1 MNIITI
7 PTLIL
12 ALLITANIHAAAVI
26 NSKHAIKSPH
36 YTGQTGAAKIHYTG
50 LDDWL
55 KHRADDDLPKDIY
68 NRGFIIDDPKVVKP
82 LYDISNRLLKN
93 WPGTLPKS
101 AIFVRVD
108 TKSSVYGAEALI
120 ANEVLIYYGTL
131 NNVESDDELA
141 AIIAHELAH
150 ILLGHNAKANYFNV
164 ALQLFND
171 YEGMKNL
178 RDTVRAGHVVETGEK
193 KYTLTFDASLQN
205 DIIKAGEQKKQASE
219 LYQVYHSSLL
229 GRPAESAADLLA
241 ADLLIAAGYSPIGLH
256 DTLGKLGRSYTIEK
270 FISHSLAESS
280 DEVMNAVKLSMD
292 DQVKAFGTQLQNA
305 NTNGEVD
312 FNGLASFSNF
322 STLTSGLSQRLKTTA
337 MDFAWKRFKTS
348 HPVPKKRVT
357 KLVNYLDTHYGLRQ
371 RQKTKTTTFLSTYR
385 RNGINTI
392 SSYKKIELASLQLI
406 KGNIDKAASQS
417 IGSLTS
423 GADKDP
429 YKRYTAHR
437 IRRDQNQLSSAITN
451 IERIDRYQSIPSYA
465 LVEMLDL
472 LIDKQRLSSADKI
485 IQRKEQYGYTV
496 PQFYPAKIAIALAR
510 KNHDEALLAANQCI
524 NNKKIAKTIKKQCI
538 SFGLIADAAP
548 TGAGAIFNGF
558 KKATGSIGKTLNSGL
573 NPSNK

>member
-1 MNIITI
+1 
-7 PTLIL
+7 
-12 ALLITANIHAAAVI
+12 
-26 NSKHAIKSPH
+26 
-36 YTGQTGAAKIHYTG
+36 
-50 LDDWL
+50 
-55 KHRADDDLPKDIY
+55 
-68 NRGFIIDDPKVVKP
+68 
-82 LYDISNRLLKN
+82 
-93 WPGTLPKS
+93 
-101 AIFVRVD
+101 
-108 TKSSVYGAEALI
+108 
-120 ANEVLIYYGTL
+120 
-131 NNVESDDELA
+131 
-141 AIIAHELAH
+141 
-150 ILLGHNAKANYFNV
+150 
-164 ALQLFND
+164 
-171 YEGMKNL
+171 
-178 RDTVRAGHVVETGEK
+178 
-193 KYTLTFDASLQN
+193 
-205 DIIKAGEQKKQASE
+205 
-219 LYQVYHSSLL
+219 
-229 GRPAESAADLLA
+229 
-241 ADLLIAAGYSPIGLH
+241 
-256 DTLGKLGRSYTIEK
+256 
-270 FISHSLAESS
+270 
-280 DEVMNAVKLSMD
+280 MNAVKLSMD

-322 STLTSGLSQRLKTTA
+322 STFTSGLSQRLKTTA

-348 HPVPKKRVT
+348 HPVPKKRVN

-371 RQKTKTTTFLSTYR
+371 RQKTKTMTLLSTYR

-423 GADKDP
+423 GTDKDP

-437 IRRDQNQLSSAITN
+437 IRRDQNQLSSAIVN

-510 KNHDEALLAANQCI
+510 KNQDEALLAANQCI